1 MSHLQ
6 HSKNIKFISKP
17 LVKGTT
23 LIELMVVIGIL
34 AIVGTLGVPSF
45 LSIITKARI
54 TSETN
59 QLNSL
64 IRFTRF
70 TAIDQQQTTVLCPAD
85 NYSQCGADWNA
96 PKIVFIDSN
105 YNNEREPLEPLLMS
119 MPKSTTNN
127 QIYSRNKTIK
137 FYESGVT
144 ASPASLR
151 ICPES
156 KEANYARLLT
166 VSLQGK
172 IKLSA
177 DKNNDGI
184 HENSSGKP
192 LTCL

>member
-1 MSHLQ
+1 MNRRQSRKKIKSL
-6 HSKNIKFISKP
+6 SKSK
-17 LVKGTT
+17 LKGTT

-70 TAIDQQQTTVLCPAD
+70 TAIDQQQTAVLCPAD
-85 NYSQCGADWNA
+85 NYSQCSEDWNA

-119 MPKSTTNN
+119 MPKSTANN

-151 ICPES
+151 ICPAS
-156 KEANYARLLT
+156 QEANYARLLT

-172 IKLSA
+172 IKLSS

-184 HENSSGKP
+184 HENSAGKP

>member
-1 MSHLQ
+1 MNHRQSR
-6 HSKNIKFISKP
+6 KNIKSLSKSK
-17 LVKGTT
+17 LKGTT

-85 NYSQCGADWNA
+85 NYSQCSKDWNA
-96 PKIVFIDSN
+96 PKIVFIDN
-105 YNNEREPLEPLLMS
+105 NRNNEREPTEPLLMS
-119 MPKSTTNN
+119 MPKSTANN

-151 ICPES
+151 ICPAS
-156 KEANYARLLT
+156 QEANYARLLT

-184 HENSSGKP
+184 HENSAGVP

>member
-1 MSHLQ
+1 MNHRQ
-6 HSKNIKFISKP
+6 NRKNIKSISKSK
-17 LVKGTT
+17 LKGTT

-85 NYSQCGADWNA
+85 NYSQCSEDWNA

-105 YNNEREPLEPLLMS
+105 YNNQREPLEPLLMS
-119 MPKSTTNN
+119 MPKSTANN

-151 ICPES
+151 ICPS
-156 KEANYARLLT
+156 TKEVNYARLLT

-172 IKLSA
+172 IKLSR
-177 DKNNDGI
+177 DKNNDGV
-184 HENSSGKP
+184 HENSAGTP

>member
-1 MSHLQ
+1 MSHRQ
-6 HSKNIKFISKP
+6 YRENIKYILKP
-17 LVKGTT
+17 QLKGTT
-23 LIELMVVIGIL
+23 LIELMVIIGIL
-34 AIVGTLGVPSF
+34 AILGTLGVPSF

-70 TAIDQQQTTVLCPAD
+70 TAIDQQQTTMLCPAD
-85 NYSQCGADWNA
+85 NYSQCSEDWNA

-105 YNNEREPLEPLLMS
+105 YNNEREPIEPLLMS
-119 MPKSTTNN
+119 MPTSTANN
-127 QIYSRNKTIK
+127 QIDSRNKAIK

-151 ICPES
+151 ICPAS

-172 IKLSA
+172 IKLSR

-184 HENSSGKP
+184 HENSVGTP

>member
-85 NYSQCGADWNA
+85 NYSQCGEDWNA

-105 YNNEREPLEPLLMS
+105 HNNEREPLEPLLMS
-119 MPKSTTNN
+119 MPKSTANN

-151 ICPES
+151 VCPAS
-156 KEANYARLLT
+156 KEATYARLLT

-172 IKLSA
+172 IKLSS

-184 HENSSGKP
+184 HENSAGKA

>member
-1 MSHLQ
+1 MSHRQ
-6 HSKNIKFISKP
+6 YRENIKYILKP
-17 LVKGTT
+17 QLKGTT
-23 LIELMVVIGIL
+23 LIELMVIIGIL
-34 AIVGTLGVPSF
+34 AILGTLGVPSF

-85 NYSQCGADWNA
+85 NYSQCSEDWNA

-105 YNNEREPLEPLLMS
+105 YNNEREPIEPLLMS
-119 MPKSTTNN
+119 MPTSTANN
-127 QIYSRNKTIK
+127 QIDSRNKAIK

-151 ICPES
+151 ICPVS

-172 IKLSA
+172 IKLSR

-184 HENSSGKP
+184 HENSVGTP

>member
-1 MSHLQ
+1 MNHRQ
-6 HSKNIKFISKP
+6 NRKNIKYISKSK
-17 LVKGTT
+17 LAGTT

-70 TAIDQQQTTVLCPAD
+70 TAIDQHQTTVLCPAD
-85 NYSQCGADWNA
+85 NYSQCSEDWNA

-119 MPKSTTNN
+119 MPKSTANN
-127 QIYSRNKTIK
+127 HIYSRNKTIK

-172 IKLSA
+172 IKLSR
-177 DKNNDGI
+177 DKNNDGV
-184 HENSSGKP
+184 HENSAGTP

>member
-1 MSHLQ
+1 MNHRQ
-6 HSKNIKFISKP
+6 NRKNIKSISRSK
-17 LVKGTT
+17 LKGTT

-85 NYSQCGADWNA
+85 NYSQCSEDWNA

-105 YNNEREPLEPLLMS
+105 FNNQREPLEPLLMS
-119 MPKSTTNN
+119 MPKSSANN

-144 ASPASLR
+144 ASPASLL
-151 ICPES
+151 ICPS
-156 KEANYARLLT
+156 TKEANSARLLT

-172 IKLSA
+172 IKLSR
-177 DKNNDGI
+177 DKNNDGV
-184 HENSSGKP
+184 HENSAGTP
-192 LTCL
+192 LACL